1 MSEATRT
8 RIGGDSWEGAEVPL
22 GEERERY
29 EVTLQQGAR
38 VLALSVDAPSAAVT
52 AADQRRVFGDVL
64 KGAAQLRV
72 AQLSAVY
79 GRGAALERVID
90 VK

>member
-1 MSEATRT
+1 M
-8 RIGGDSWEGAEVPL
+8 PL

-29 EVTLQQGAR
+29 EVTVQKGEK
-38 VLALSVDAPSAAVT
+38 VLALDVDAPSAAVT
-52 AADQRRVFGDVL
+52 AADQRRVFGEVL
-64 KGAAQLRV
+64 KGAVRLRV
-72 AQLSAVY
+72 AQLSTVY